1 MLSRTSKA
9 AFYTVAGPLMKLN
22 AAIYR
27 RFRAPRRG
35 MIKVHLGPGQQ
46 NYFEGWI
53 NVDANAFTA
62 KCDVWADL
70 QNKLPFCD
78 GTVDVIYSHHVIE
91 HLPDS
96 LLGLHFRELFRC
108 LKPGGIFRVAGPNGD
123 AAIKKF
129 QEGDKEW
136 FGDFP
141 DKRESVGGRFTNFIF
156 CRGEHL
162 TILTFS
168 WLEELA
174 RDAGF
179 EHVYRCQPVKE
190 TNFPRLID
198 AQVLQ
203 KEWESTP
210 ECPHTLVV
218 EGQKP

>member
-1 MLSRTSKA
+1 
-9 AFYTVAGPLMKLN
+9 MKLN
-22 AAIYR
+22 GAIYR
-27 RFRAPRRG
+27 RFRAPTEG
-35 MIKVHLGPGQQ
+35 LVKVHLGPGQQ

-62 KCDVWADL
+62 KCDVWADI
-70 QNKLPFCD
+70 QNKLPFRD

-91 HLPDS
+91 HLPDNA
-96 LLGLHFRELFRC
+96 LCFHFRELFRC
-108 LKPGGIFRVAGPNGD
+108 LKPRGVFRIAGPNGD
-123 AAIKKF
+123 SAIKKF

-141 DKRESVGGRFTNFIF
+141 DKRESLGGRFTNFIF

-179 EHVYRCQPVKE
+179 ERMYRCQPVKE
-190 TNFPRLID
+190 TNFPHLID

-203 KEWESTP
+203 REWESAP

-218 EGQKP
+218 EGQKV